1 MQGLEHIH
9 HKNYVH
15 LDLKP
20 SNIFITER
28 GTLKIGDYGVMRTA
42 EEIKNKM
49 LNSDP
54 SVSYNDIEE
63 FKHMIE
69 GDSRYLAPEFQQ
81 SPNALNSSGTHI
93 RTTRSRARTSMI
105 GPWSDIWALGLI
117 VLELALDI
125 IVPAGGS
132 EQWSTLRAGIFPDTL
147 EQSSISPSLRELVK
161 WMMMPNPNDRPT
173 ASQLLQHY
181 RSRLNDDSIAVDFDS
196 FVKRDSRATLTNSVG
211 LRDSME
217 IEAWNSQ
224 ISTHY
229 QASFDRKAVKPK
241 REVSL
246 AASGAFMSD
255 ESSSEESELSA
266 VTPVNPAPLLL
277 NPAMP
282 IMPRKL
288 SFADMDDD

>member
-1 MQGLEHIH
+1 
-9 HKNYVH
+9 
-15 LDLKP
+15 
-20 SNIFITER
+20 
-28 GTLKIGDYGVMRTA
+28 VMRTA
-42 EEIKNKM
+42 DEIKSKM

-54 SVSYNDIEE
+54 SGSYNDIEE
-63 FKHMIE
+63 FKRVIE

-81 SPNALNSSGTHI
+81 SPTTRQSSGTNI

-105 GPWSDIWALGLI
+105 GAWSDIWALGLI

-147 EQSSISPSLRELVK
+147 EQSSISPALRELIK

-173 ASQLLQHY
+173 ASQVLQHY
-181 RSRLNDDSIAVDFDS
+181 RSRMNDDSIAVDFDS
-196 FVKRDSRATLTNSVG
+196 FVKRDSRAMLTNSVG

-217 IEAWNSQ
+217 IEAWNNE

-246 AASGAFMSD
+246 AVSGAFVND
-255 ESSSEESELSA
+255 ESSSEENELSG
-266 VTPVNPAPLLL
+266 VTPVNPTPTQL

-288 SFADMDDD
+288 SFTDMDDD